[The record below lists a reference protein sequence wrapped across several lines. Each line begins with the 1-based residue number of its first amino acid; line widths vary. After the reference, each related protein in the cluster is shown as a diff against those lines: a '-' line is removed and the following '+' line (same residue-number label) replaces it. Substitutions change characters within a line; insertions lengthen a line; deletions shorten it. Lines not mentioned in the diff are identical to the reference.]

1 MVVLAGITRI
11 FNPEVLILYKVCH
24 FVSWSTSGELSSTY
38 AELKHCCL
46 LHYKSRVNL
55 VNCCLEAENPSAAAN
70 MTCAE
75 YYILRISRWSPRWD
89 MVIRIGKK
97 WDFSV
102 LLFLVLARK
111 AYNLKQNFCSLG
123 VVPVFVSFFLPLNTN
138 KKINKYYRLVYFFLM
153 INIFRPLWIMDY
165 PRPGV
170 YFNHCGWLWGA
181 SDFFFFLL

>member
-1 MVVLAGITRI
+1 MSKSSSVHGRHFPRRLLLSGFFVRVLFSSEETCIEREKDTFIEIVDFSILKVWTYCMVVLAGITRI

-75 YYILRISRWSPRWD
+75 YYILRISRWPPRWD

-102 LLFLVLARK
+102 LLFWSWQERH
-111 AYNLKQNFCSLG
+111 
-123 VVPVFVSFFLPLNTN
+123 T
-138 KKINKYYRLVYFFLM
+138 I
-153 INIFRPLWIMDY
+153 
-165 PRPGV
+165 
-170 YFNHCGWLWGA
+170 
-181 SDFFFFLL
+181 